1 MDAAAPAAPTV
12 SLVPSAIAVAR
23 DANNFYMTGTIMSY
37 GIFVSCCVFDGA
49 KQVTYDS
56 LTVTIPVGTSA
67 VKADA
72 MIRQQLSDSI
82 LARTGLAIAPASIY
96 FPHP

>member
-37 GIFVSCCVFDGA
+37 GIF
-49 KQVTYDS
+49 
-56 LTVTIPVGTSA
+56 
-67 VKADA
+67 
-72 MIRQQLSDSI
+72 
-82 LARTGLAIAPASIY
+82 
-96 FPHP
+96 